1 MLSRPLEERKG
12 GMAAANY
19 RCRAAT
25 GAAAAAKLLYLIVD
39 DDDAVVVGLASHV
52 CYRN

>member
-39 DDDAVVVGLASHV
+39 DDDVDVVGLASHV

>member
-1 MLSRPLEERKG
+1 
-12 GMAAANY
+12 MAAANY

-25 GAAAAAKLLYLIVD
+25 GAAAAAAAKLLYLIVD
-39 DDDAVVVGLASHV
+39 DDVDVVGLASHV

>member
-1 MLSRPLEERKG
+1 
-12 GMAAANY
+12 MAAANY

-39 DDDAVVVGLASHV
+39 DDAVVVGLASHV

>member
-1 MLSRPLEERKG
+1 
-12 GMAAANY
+12 MAAANY

-25 GAAAAAKLLYLIVD
+25 GAAAAAAKLLYLIVD
-39 DDDAVVVGLASHV
+39 DDVVDVVGLASHV

>member
-1 MLSRPLEERKG
+1 
-12 GMAAANY
+12 MAAANY

-39 DDDAVVVGLASHV
+39 DDDVDVVGLASHV

>member
-1 MLSRPLEERKG
+1 
-12 GMAAANY
+12 MAAANY

-25 GAAAAAKLLYLIVD
+25 GAAAAAAKLLYLIVD
-39 DDDAVVVGLASHV
+39 DDVDVVGLASHV

>member
-39 DDDAVVVGLASHV
+39 DDAVVVGLASHV

>member
-25 GAAAAAKLLYLIVD
+25 GGAAAAKLLYLIVD
-39 DDDAVVVGLASHV
+39 DDVDVVGLASHV

>member
-1 MLSRPLEERKG
+1 
-12 GMAAANY
+12 MAAANY

-25 GAAAAAKLLYLIVD
+25 GAAAAAAKLLYLIVD
-39 DDDAVVVGLASHV
+39 DDDVDVVGLASHV

>member
-1 MLSRPLEERKG
+1 
-12 GMAAANY
+12 MAAANY

-25 GAAAAAKLLYLIVD
+25 GAAAAAAAKLLYLIVD
-39 DDDAVVVGLASHV
+39 DDDVDVVGLASHV

>member
-1 MLSRPLEERKG
+1 
-12 GMAAANY
+12 MAAANY

-39 DDDAVVVGLASHV
+39 DDVVDVVGLASHV